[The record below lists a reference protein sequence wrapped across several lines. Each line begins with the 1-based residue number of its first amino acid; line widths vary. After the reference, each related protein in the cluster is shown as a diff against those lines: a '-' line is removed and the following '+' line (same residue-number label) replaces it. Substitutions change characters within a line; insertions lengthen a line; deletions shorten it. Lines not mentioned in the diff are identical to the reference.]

1 MSFSRIA
8 DMARDITD
16 ACGSGS
22 DKHSRVNGE
31 MRDPRGFLVIIS
43 RSTC

>member
-1 MSFSRIA
+1 MSFTRIA

-22 DKHSRVNGE
+22 SRNNRVNGE
-31 MRDPRGFLVIIS
+31 MRDPRGFSVIVS
-43 RSTC
+43 RFIC